1 MDITGTCGPDCD
13 ILCSQL
19 QSELRR
25 AIEDV
30 LMYFSGKL
38 VDRSSFNFIFV
49 WCMLTA
55 AVAMERVTELLRSD
69 APRPGYGGSL
79 SLYLALRLVF
89 TLTATTHK

>member
-1 MDITGTCGPDCD
+1 MDITGTCGHDCD

-38 VDRSSFNFIFV
+38 VDRSSLNFIF
-49 WCMLTA
+49 A
-55 AVAMERVTELLRSD
+55 
-69 APRPGYGGSL
+69 
-79 SLYLALRLVF
+79 
-89 TLTATTHK
+89 